1 MQIICLDA
9 EFADNEE
16 LLELS
21 IFDLSGGEIYHEYY
35 RPERIRNWR
44 TDIHH
49 ITPEMVSGKAPFREV
64 RNVVQKLVDGAFVLT
79 GFAVDNDL
87 RVLSRSG
94 LSGLEDKR
102 VIDVKDMFWYLEGN
116 PQGMSPFSVPS
127 LIACANALG
136 FDFGEDTAHSASADT
151 EATLKCFKLLYSRFG
166 GGEDITEASV
176 DRFIEQIKEAKARFV
191 EESAKG
197 SIKVYRHK
205 DCYKLNFGRKTD
217 VDEKCVL
224 FEVMVADRYKAEYEL
239 KKLLKKKEVPDKW
252 NVYKL
257 TPQLLDK
264 VRNYSNEYDAE
275 ESAWCK
281 KVLRNLSRLSL

>member
-1 MQIICLDA
+1 MDIICLDA

-21 IFDLSGGEIYHEYY
+21 MFDLSGREIYHEFYM
-35 RPERIRNWR
+35 PEKIHSWR

-49 ITPEMVSGKAPFREV
+49 ITPEMVADKPSFRDV
-64 RNVVQKLVDGAFVLT
+64 RDDVQKLLDNAFALT

-94 LSGLEDKR
+94 ISGLEERR
-102 VIDVKDMFWYLEGN
+102 VIDVKDMFWLLKGCRS
-116 PQGMSPFSVPS
+116 GMSPFSVPS
-127 LIACANALG
+127 LISCANALG
-136 FDFGEDTAHSASADT
+136 IEFGEDTAHSASADT
-151 EATLKCFKLLYSRFG
+151 EVTLKCFNILFSQFAG
-166 GGEDITEASV
+166 DGEDHEKLV
-176 DRFIEQIKEAKARFV
+176 DCFIDNINEAKAQFV

-197 SIKVYRHK
+197 SVKVYKHK
-205 DCYKLNFGRKTD
+205 EFYKLHFGRKS
-217 VDEKCVL
+217 DEEEKGIVL
-224 FEVMVADRYKAEYEL
+224 EVEVADRYKAEYEL

-257 TPQLLDK
+257 TPKLLDEIK
-264 VRNYSNEYDAE
+264 KYSNEYNAE
-275 ESAWCK
+275 DSAWCK